1 MKTLLKQSI
10 RQSIRENFTAYPESY
25 PLNDGDVSEDAAY
38 SVIHFADNEYRN
50 AEGEKG
56 TKKEWLDICIDEYID
71 YFELDYDSVKEY
83 VNLFSFALT
92 NKVKHSLSPRHHG

>member
-25 PLNDGDVSEDAAY
+25 QLNGDVSEDAAY
-38 SVIHFADNEYRN
+38 SLISFVENEYRN

-83 VNLFSFALT
+83 FNYLL
-92 NKVKHSLSPRHHG
+92 KG